1 MIWMLMFVGAA
12 VASILGIIYMTNSI
26 AKFKVIKNKLVAF
39 LILVALFLIFT
50 FTLEWINALTIT
62 IYTTSF
68 FLIFGLLGRIVRR
81 FSKKNL
87 KCIGKDF
94 ALFCHLFCF

>member
-39 LILVALFLIFT
+39 LILVVLFLIFT

-62 IYTTSF
+62 IYTTGF

-81 FSKKNL
+81 FSKREFKV
-87 KCIGKDF
+87 
-94 ALFCHLFCF
+94 HWQ

>member
-1 MIWMLMFVGAA
+1 MFVGAA

-62 IYTTSF
+62 IYTTGF

-81 FSKKNL
+81 FSKKEFKVHWQGL
-87 KCIGKDF
+87 CAI
-94 ALFCHLFCF
+94 L